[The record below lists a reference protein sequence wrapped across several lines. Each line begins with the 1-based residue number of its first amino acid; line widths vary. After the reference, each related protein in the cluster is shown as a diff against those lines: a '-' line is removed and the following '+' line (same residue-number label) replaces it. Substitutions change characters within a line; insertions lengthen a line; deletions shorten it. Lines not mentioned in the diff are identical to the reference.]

1 MTNQVS
7 PLMASTRSIWLFL
20 QEEPFSLIVWA
31 DATCP
36 DIQRLPFTSHPH
48 KN

>member
-20 QEEPFSLIVWA
+20 QEGPFSLIVWA
-31 DATCP
+31 DERMGGC
-36 DIQRLPFTSHPH
+36 HPPRH
-48 KN
+48 SFQKLTT